1 MAKVRNESV
10 KVAKAGLP
18 SGVKVVDGVEVA
30 MDAADVRKVM
40 EGWEIKRL
48 IDDAQTQLD
57 AINADLI
64 AAHGTGCA
72 LVVTGICRASL
83 SARQTVKIV
92 DAGRLEK
99 VLGGRYLDLMIEKV
113 SYQAE
118 DKLVEM
124 ACDGDEPLQPA
135 IAACLAI
142 NQGEAVTWRAER

>member
-10 KVAKAGLP
+10 KASKDGMP
-18 SGVKVVDGVEVA
+18 SGVKVVDGNEVA
-30 MDAADVRKVM
+30 MDAADIRKVM

-83 SARQTVKIV
+83 AARQMVKIV
-92 DAGRLEK
+92 DAGRLEQ
-99 VLGGRYLDLMIEKV
+99 VLGGRYLDLVREDVTYKAEK
-113 SYQAE
+113 
-118 DKLVEM
+118 KLVEM

-142 NQGEAVTWRAER
+142 NYGEAVTWRAER